1 MTAFWTFAV
10 VVVTLAASMC
20 TALLA
25 PMRQRRLKV
34 DGQYFRRVKVRYLY
48 FLFGS
53 MGTKQEGRDVR
64 SYGVILPM
72 FVLHIIGYILTVGI
86 WAAVPVLYRY
96 GVDLEYLWAVPL
108 AVDLVYTLTLTVTEA
123 VCVRVSARRAAAD
136 GK

>member
-1 MTAFWTFAV
+1 M
-10 VVVTLAASMC
+10 
-20 TALLA
+20 
-25 PMRQRRLKV
+25 KY
-34 DGQYFRRVKVRYLY
+34 DGILDICSSGSDAGGVNVHGV
-48 FLFGS
+48 LFGS